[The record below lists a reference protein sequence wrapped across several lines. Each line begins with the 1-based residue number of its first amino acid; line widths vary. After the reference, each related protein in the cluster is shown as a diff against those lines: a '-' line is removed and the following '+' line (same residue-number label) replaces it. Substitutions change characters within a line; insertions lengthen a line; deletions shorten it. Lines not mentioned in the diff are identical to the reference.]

1 MGQQLAGEMEAIAVS
16 EEMLALIGRGVIARF
31 AWPADPIAFEIHFG
45 DRRTPAHLRFHAD
58 PAATLSASEDEEERL
73 IQIVSRTACE
83 RLLCAPLGWEEGS
96 VRYLPAVLQG
106 IAVAV
111 RDCQLQA
118 ATALPYRLAKNIE
131 FFCELMEAQRR
142 GELEEGAPSGG
153 LSSTDRARIAAARQI
168 VDREWSA
175 KLTLEQIA
183 RTCGINRGKLARGF
197 RELYGCT
204 VIEALAER
212 RLAEAQRLLIA
223 TDLPIALIGYRN
235 GYQNNAAF
243 TRAFGRRFGL
253 SPSTF
258 RTIGLAAGARWLS
271 GTGAGRWS
279 ASRSMR

>member
-1 MGQQLAGEMEAIAVS
+1 MEQQQAGQMEAILVS
-16 EEMLALIGRGVIARF
+16 HEMLALIGSGDLGADP
-31 AWPADPIAFEIHFG
+31 WPADPIAFEIHFG
-45 DRRTPAHLRFHAD
+45 DRRTPGHLRFHGHPGSSLGPVD
-58 PAATLSASEDEEERL
+58 GDGERL
-73 IQIVSRTACE
+73 IQIVSRAACE
-83 RLLCAPLGWEEGS
+83 RLLGRPLGWDEGS
-96 VRYLPAVLQG
+96 VRYLPAALQE

-111 RDCQLQA
+111 RDCQLPA

-131 FFCELMEAQRR
+131 FLCELMEAQRR
-142 GELEEGAPSGG
+142 GELEESAPSAS

-212 RLAEAQRLLIA
+212 RLAEAQRQLIA

-258 RTIGLAAGARWLS
+258 RTIGLAA
-271 GTGAGRWS
+271 
-279 ASRSMR
+279 

>member
-1 MGQQLAGEMEAIAVS
+1 MDQQRSGQMEAIPVS
-16 EEMLALIGRGVIARF
+16 EEMLAGLGRGAMGSE
-31 AWPADPIAFEIHFG
+31 AWPADPVAFEIYFG
-45 DRRTPAHLRFHAD
+45 DRRTPAYLRFHAQPD
-58 PAATLSASEDEEERL
+58 ATLGTDASGEERL
-73 IQIVSRTACE
+73 IQIVSRGACE
-83 RLLCAPLGWEEGS
+83 RLLGATLGWEEGS
-96 VRYLPAVLQG
+96 VRCLPAALQA
-106 IAVAV
+106 IAVAM
-111 RDCQLQA
+111 RDCQLPA
-118 ATALPYRLAKNIE
+118 ASALPYRLAKNIE
-131 FFCELMEAQRR
+131 FLCELMEAQRR
-142 GELEEGAPSGG
+142 GELDEGSPCGG

-212 RLAEAQRLLIA
+212 RLAEAQRQLIA

-258 RTIGLAAGARWLS
+258 RTIGLAA
-271 GTGAGRWS
+271 
-279 ASRSMR
+279 